1 MIRAL
6 FICGKARAR
15 GPTAAQIASGWDGV
29 QSDCAGLSE
38 DADDLLSLEQLE
50 WADIIFVMETRHKTR
65 LLSKFGGAVRGRR
78 VIGLDVPDLYSFM
91 QPELVEIL
99 TRKIGPHLRKSGR
112 KGDSL

>member
-29 QSDCAGLSE
+29 QADCAGVSE

-112 KGDSL
+112 